1 MMKKYI
7 RISSEVKDA
16 VEKGKPVVA
25 LESTIISHGM
35 PYPENIKTAIEIEK
49 IIRNYGVIPATIG
62 IIEGEIIVGL
72 NNEEIEFLGK
82 EKNIHK
88 ASRRDLPVIVSK
100 KMHAAT
106 TVAATMICADLA
118 GIRIFAT
125 GGIGGVH
132 RGAEKTFDVSA
143 DLMEL
148 ATTNVAVVCAGA
160 KSILDIPLTLE
171 KLETLGVPVL
181 GYKTKRFP
189 AFYIRDSGLDCDY
202 KMDSTEEIASALS
215 AKWDMGLEGGVIV
228 ANPIPE
234 EYEMEKKYIEGII
247 EDALKKAD
255 ELNIKGKDITPYLLD
270 KIKEMT
276 ESKSLDSNIQL
287 VFNNAAI
294 GAQIALDYSRLGTGQ
309 GV

>member
-1 MMKKYI
+1 MKKHL
-7 RISSEVKDA
+7 RISNEVREA
-16 VEKGKPVVA
+16 VKEGKPVVA

-35 PYPENIKTAIEIEK
+35 PYPENITTAVEIEK
-49 IIRNYGVIPATIG
+49 IIRDYGVVPATIG
-62 IIEGEIIVGL
+62 IIDGVIVVGL
-72 NNEEIEFLGK
+72 NKEEIEFLGR
-82 EKNIHK
+82 EKNIQK

-118 GIRIFAT
+118 GIRVFAT

-143 DLMEL
+143 DLTEL
-148 ATTNVAVVCAGA
+148 AKTNVAVVCAGA

-189 AFYIRDSGLDCDY
+189 AFYTRDSGLDCDY
-202 KMDSTEEIASALS
+202 EMGSTLEIAAAISS
-215 AKWDMGLEGGVIV
+215 KWNMGLQGGVIV

-234 EYEMEKKYIEGII
+234 GYEMDKKYIDGII
-247 EDALKKAD
+247 EDALNKAD
-255 ELNIKGKDITPYLLD
+255 ELNIKGKNITPYLLD

-276 ESKSLDSNIQL
+276 ESKSLDANIQL
-287 VFNNAAI
+287 VFNNAAV
-294 GAQIALDYSRLGTGQ
+294 GAQIALDYSRIRD
-309 GV
+309 

>member
-7 RISSEVKDA
+7 RISSEVKEA

-189 AFYIRDSGLDCDY
+189 AFYTRDSGLDCDY

>member
-1 MMKKYI
+1 MKKYI
-7 RISSEVKDA
+7 RINREVREA

-35 PYPENIKTAIEIEK
+35 PYPENISTAIEIEK
-49 IIRNYGVIPATIG
+49 IIRDYGVVPATIG
-62 IIEGEIIVGL
+62 IIDGEIIVGL

-82 EKNIHK
+82 EKNIQK
-88 ASRRDLPVIVSK
+88 ASRRDLPVIISK

-143 DLMEL
+143 DLTEL
-148 ATTNVAVVCAGA
+148 ATTNVAVICAGV
-160 KSILDIPLTLE
+160 KSILNIPLTLE

-181 GYKTKRFP
+181 GYKTKSFP
-189 AFYIRDSGLDCDY
+189 AFYTRDSGLDCDY
-202 KMDSTEEIASALS
+202 KMDSTEEIASALL
-215 AKWDMGLEGGVIV
+215 AKWDMGLKGGVIV

-234 EYEMEKKYIEGII
+234 EFEMDKKYIDEII
-247 EDALKKAD
+247 ENALEKAD

-270 KIKEMT
+270 KIKELT

-294 GAQIALDYSRLGTGQ
+294 GAQIALDYSSVQ
-309 GV
+309 KGV

>member
-7 RISSEVKDA
+7 RISSEVKEA

-35 PYPENIKTAIEIEK
+35 PYPENIRTAIEIEK

-189 AFYIRDSGLDCDY
+189 AFYTRDSGLDCDY

-294 GAQIALDYSRLGTGQ
+294 GAQIALDYSRQGTGQ
-309 GV
+309 SV

>member
-1 MMKKYI
+1 M
-7 RISSEVKDA
+7 
-16 VEKGKPVVA
+16 
-25 LESTIISHGM
+25 
-35 PYPENIKTAIEIEK
+35 
-49 IIRNYGVIPATIG
+49 
-62 IIEGEIIVGL
+62 
-72 NNEEIEFLGK
+72 GK

-148 ATTNVAVVCAGA
+148 ATTNVAVVC
-160 KSILDIPLTLE
+160 SILDIPLTLE

-189 AFYIRDSGLDCDY
+189 AFYTRDSGLDCDY

-255 ELNIKGKDITPYLLD
+255 ELNIKDITPYLLD

-294 GAQIALDYSRLGTGQ
+294 GAQIALDYSRQGTGQ
-309 GV
+309 SV